1 MSNPIRCTAAVAL
14 LALLGACAHPI
25 SITPDLAS
33 IPAQKPSVQKNAVFV
48 IATEDRDREV
58 TTPGGGG
65 DSIRYF
71 PYRELETGIF
81 QVLSSI
87 YARVTLLRTST
98 DKSLLDASK
107 ASYIFLPT
115 IATESSSS
123 GTFTWPPTDFVVTIK
138 YKVQDPA
145 GKAVYDNQ
153 VQGKGQATY
162 DEFKKET
169 GLAGRLAAQDALKKF
184 KAQVE
189 AAPEL
194 K

>member
-1 MSNPIRCTAAVAL
+1 MSKTIRTAVVVAL

-25 SITPDLAS
+25 SITPDLAA
-33 IPAQKPSVQKNAVFV
+33 IPTQKPTVDKNAVFV

-71 PYRELETGIF
+71 PYRDMETGIF

-87 YARVTLLRTST
+87 YAKVMLLRTST

-115 IATESSSS
+115 IATESSSKS
-123 GTFTWPPTDFVVTIK
+123 ALTWPPTDFAVTIK

-153 VQGKGQATY
+153 VQGKGHAEY
-162 DEFKKET
+162 DEFKKEFRM
-169 GLAGRLAAQDALKKF
+169 AARLAVQDALKKF

>member
-1 MSNPIRCTAAVAL
+1 MSKTIRTAAVVAL

-25 SITPDLAS
+25 SMTPDLTS
-33 IPAQKPSVQKNAVFV
+33 IPTQKPSVNKNAVFV
-48 IATEDRDREV
+48 ISTEDRDREV

-71 PYRELETGIF
+71 PYRELEAGIF

-87 YARVTLLRTST
+87 YAKVTLLRTSA
-98 DKSLLDASK
+98 DKSLLDSSK
-107 ASYIFLPT
+107 ASYVFLPT
-115 IATESSSS
+115 ITTESSSKS
-123 GTFTWPPTDFVVTIK
+123 AFTWPPTDFAVTVK

-145 GKAVYDNQ
+145 GKPVYDNQ
-153 VQGKGQATY
+153 VQGKGHAEF
-162 DEFKKET
+162 DEFKKDL
-169 GLAGRLAAQDALKKF
+169 GLAGKLAAQDALKKF

>member
-1 MSNPIRCTAAVAL
+1 MSKTIRTAVVVAL
-14 LALLGACAHPI
+14 LGLLGACAHPM
-25 SITPDLAS
+25 SMSPDLS
-33 IPAQKPSVQKNAVFV
+33 TIPPQKPSVQKNAVFV
-48 IATEDRDREV
+48 ISTEDRDREV

-71 PYRELETGIF
+71 PYREMETGIF

-87 YARVTLLRTST
+87 YAKVSLLRTST
-98 DKSLLDASK
+98 DKSLMDASG
-107 ASYIFLPT
+107 ASYVFLPT
-115 IATESSSS
+115 IATQSSS
-123 GTFTWPPTDFVVTIK
+123 GSALTWPPTDFAVTIK

-153 VQGKGQATY
+153 VEGKGHAEF
-162 DEFKKET
+162 DEFKKDF
-169 GLAGRLAAQDALKKF
+169 GLAGKLAAQDALKKF

-189 AAPEL
+189 GASEL

>member
-1 MSNPIRCTAAVAL
+1 MSNAIRTAAAVAL

-33 IPAQKPSVQKNAVFV
+33 IPAQKPTVQKNAAFV

-58 TTPGGGG
+58 TTKGGGG
-65 DSIRYF
+65 DEIRYF
-71 PYRELETGIF
+71 PYRELEAGMF

-87 YARVTLLRTST
+87 YAKVTLLRTST

-107 ASYIFLPT
+107 ASYVFLPT
-115 IATESSSS
+115 VATESSSQS
-123 GTFTWPPTDFVVTIK
+123 AFTWPPTDFTITIK

-145 GKAVYDNQ
+145 GKPVYDNQ

-162 DEFKKET
+162 DEFKKDF
-169 GLAGRLAAQDALKKF
+169 GLAGKLAAQDALKKF

-189 AAPEL
+189 AAAEL